1 VRSEELGGAEQA
13 LGGETPHKVARLL
26 IADDHALVRE
36 GLRTMLSG
44 EEGIEVIAEQE
55 TEDGRFGRKKHP
67 AW

>member
-1 VRSEELGGAEQA
+1 MRSEELGGAEQA

-26 IADDHALVRE
+26 IADDLALVRE

-44 EEGIEVIAEQE
+44 EDGIEVIAVQE
-55 TEDGRFGRKKHP
+55 TEDGRFGRREHP